1 MTAVAVT
8 SADGNTR
15 PSVVQ
20 GAKLALKAVATHVDK
35 TTVDVTGQ
43 ATFKSKDAGVA
54 TVDGGTLTAVKAG
67 SARINATYDDLT
79 RSDCHRHRTRRLTGG
94 RKSSRTVYLACLR
107 GPGIFFFHGRQAKS
121 R

>member
-35 TTVDVTGQ
+35 TGQ

-67 SARINATYDDLT
+67 SARINATYDGVTSPDLT
-79 RSDCHRHRTRRLTGG
+79 V
-94 RKSSRTVYLACLR
+94 TVTAR
-107 GPGIFFFHGRQAKS
+107 AA
-121 R
+121 

>member
-43 ATFKSKDAGVA
+43 AAFASKDIGVA
-54 TVDGGTLTAVKAG
+54 TVDGGTLTAFKAG
-67 SARINATYDDLT
+67 SARINAAYGGVTSPDLT
-79 RSDCHRHRTRRLTGG
+79 V
-94 RKSSRTVYLACLR
+94 TVTAR
-107 GPGIFFFHGRQAKS
+107 AT
-121 R
+121 

>member
-8 SADGNTR
+8 SADGNAR

-20 GAKLALKAVATHVDK
+20 GAKLALKAVATHVDE

-43 ATFKSKDAGVA
+43 AMFTSKDSGVA

-67 SARINATYDDLT
+67 SARINATYGGVTSPDLT
-79 RSDCHRHRTRRLTGG
+79 VTVTTR
-94 RKSSRTVYLACLR
+94 A
-107 GPGIFFFHGRQAKS
+107 A
-121 R
+121 

>member
-43 ATFKSKDAGVA
+43 ATF
-54 TVDGGTLTAVKAG
+54 TAVKAG
-67 SARINATYDDLT
+67 SARINATYDGVTSPDLT
-79 RSDCHRHRTRRLTGG
+79 V
-94 RKSSRTVYLACLR
+94 TVTAR
-107 GPGIFFFHGRQAKS
+107 AA
-121 R
+121 

>member
-20 GAKLALKAVATHVDK
+20 GAKLALKAVATHVDE
-35 TTVDVTGQ
+35 T
-43 ATFKSKDAGVA
+43 

-67 SARINATYDDLT
+67 SARINATYDGVTSPDLT
-79 RSDCHRHRTRRLTGG
+79 V
-94 RKSSRTVYLACLR
+94 TVTAR
-107 GPGIFFFHGRQAKS
+107 AA
-121 R
+121 

>member
-35 TTVDVTGQ
+35 TTANVTGQ
-43 ATFKSKDAGVA
+43 ATFQSKDAGVA

-67 SARINATYDDLT
+67 SARINATYDGVTSPDLT
-79 RSDCHRHRTRRLTGG
+79 V
-94 RKSSRTVYLACLR
+94 TVNA
-107 GPGIFFFHGRQAKS
+107 HAA
-121 R
+121 

>member
-20 GAKLALKAVATHVDK
+20 GAKLALKAVATHVDE

-43 ATFKSKDAGVA
+43 AAFSSKDAGVA

-67 SARINATYDDLT
+67 SARINATYGGVPSPDLT
-79 RSDCHRHRTRRLTGG
+79 VPVTAR
-94 RKSSRTVYLACLR
+94 A
-107 GPGIFFFHGRQAKS
+107 A
-121 R
+121 

>member
-1 MTAVAVT
+1 MAVT

-20 GAKLALKAVATHVDK
+20 GAKLALKAVATHVDR

-43 ATFKSKDAGVA
+43 AMFKSKDAGVA

-67 SARINATYDDLT
+67 SARVNAIYDGVASPDLT
-79 RSDCHRHRTRRLTGG
+79 V
-94 RKSSRTVYLACLR
+94 TVTA
-107 GPGIFFFHGRQAKS
+107 HAA
-121 R
+121 

>member
-35 TTVDVTGQ
+35 TGQ

-54 TVDGGTLTAVKAG
+54 TVDGGTA
-67 SARINATYDDLT
+67 
-79 RSDCHRHRTRRLTGG
+79 HRRQG
-94 RKSSRTVYLACLR
+94 RKREDQRHL
-107 GPGIFFFHGRQAKS
+107 
-121 R
+121 

>member
-8 SADGNTR
+8 SADGNTK

-20 GAKLALKAVATHVDK
+20 GAKLALKAVATPVDK

-43 ATFKSKDAGVA
+43 ATFTSKDAGVA

-67 SARINATYDDLT
+67 SARINATYGGVTSPDLT
-79 RSDCHRHRTRRLTGG
+79 V
-94 RKSSRTVYLACLR
+94 TVTAR
-107 GPGIFFFHGRQAKS
+107 AA
-121 R
+121 

>member
-1 MTAVAVT
+1 MT

-54 TVDGGTLTAVKAG
+54 TVEEARSPPSRPEARGSTPPMTA
-67 SARINATYDDLT
+67 
-79 RSDCHRHRTRRLTGG
+79 
-94 RKSSRTVYLACLR
+94 
-107 GPGIFFFHGRQAKS
+107 
-121 R
+121 

>member
-20 GAKLALKAVATHVDK
+20 GAKLALKAVATHVDE

-43 ATFKSKDAGVA
+43 ATFLS
-54 TVDGGTLTAVKAG
+54 L
-67 SARINATYDDLT
+67 I
-79 RSDCHRHRTRRLTGG
+79 H
-94 RKSSRTVYLACLR
+94 
-107 GPGIFFFHGRQAKS
+107 I
-121 R
+121 

>member
-43 ATFKSKDAGVA
+43 ATFTSKDAGVA
-54 TVDGGTLTAVKAG
+54 TVEGGTLTAVKAG
-67 SARINATYDDLT
+67 SARLNATYDGVTSPDLT
-79 RSDCHRHRTRRLTGG
+79 VTVTTR
-94 RKSSRTVYLACLR
+94 A
-107 GPGIFFFHGRQAKS
+107 A
-121 R
+121 

>member
-20 GAKLALKAVATHVDK
+20 GAKLALKAVATHVDE

-43 ATFKSKDAGVA
+43 ATFASKDAGVA
-54 TVDGGTLTAVKAG
+54 TVEGSTLTAVKAG
-67 SARINATYDDLT
+67 SARINATYGGVTSPDLT
-79 RSDCHRHRTRRLTGG
+79 V
-94 RKSSRTVYLACLR
+94 TVTAR
-107 GPGIFFFHGRQAKS
+107 AA
-121 R
+121 